1 MARKKDDGPAPSR
14 RLDQGEI
21 RNGIARL
28 SKRAEELNAFDPSAI
43 SNGNTPE
50 LMALSTAITDSL
62 AKTFGP
68 DTHEYRQ
75 YIAAADLAYTGPTV
89 WFTGMPSTP
98 LSEKRAAVREHI
110 KRAVALVNAAIAS
123 LQEDVTNDAAPMLSN
138 REVSKPVSSTLSR
151 RVFVVHG
158 HDEGAR
164 ETVARFLERLGFE
177 VVILH
182 ERPNQGKTVIEKVE
196 AHGDVSFAV
205 VLLTP
210 DDVGGAAASSLL
222 PRARQN
228 VILELG
234 YFVGRLGR
242 NKVCAL
248 KKGTVELPSDFG
260 GVVYEDLDEG
270 GAWKQALA
278 RELDA
283 AGHKIDWNLAMKR
296 G

>member
-1 MARKKDDGPAPSR
+1 MARKKDNGPAPSR
-14 RLDQGEI
+14 RLDQDEI
-21 RNGIARL
+21 RAGIARL
-28 SKRAEELNAFDPSAI
+28 SKRAEELNAFDPSTI
-43 SNGNTPE
+43 SDGNPPE

-62 AKTFGP
+62 AKTFGAE
-68 DTHEYRQ
+68 THEYRQ
-75 YIAAADLAYTGPTV
+75 YIDAADLAHTGPM
-89 WFTGMPSTP
+89 FFYAGMPPTP
-98 LSEKRAAVREHI
+98 LSEKRASVREHI
-110 KRAVALVNAAIAS
+110 KRALALVNAAIAS
-123 LQEDVTNDAAPMLSN
+123 LREDVANDASLLRPSLEARGPA
-138 REVSKPVSSTLSR
+138 SR

-164 ETVARFLERLGFE
+164 EMVARFLERLGFDA
-177 VVILH
+177 VILH
-182 ERPNQGKTVIEKVE
+182 ERANQGKTVIEKVE

-242 NKVCAL
+242 DKVCAL
-248 KKGTVELPSDFG
+248 KKGAVELPSDFG

-283 AGHKIDWNLAMKR
+283 AGHTIDWNLVMKR
-296 G
+296 S